1 MNETFLAVFVSR
13 PASRL
18 LGYSGTD
25 SIADAFPASTQFEP
39 PLLCDQL
46 EAVIQGLLEP
56 FCLWRFGV
64 THRRKPLLQYIG
76 ICRTPIDDNPIS
88 MPHPCYTGL
97 LILRAQCVSWHQD
110 IVFRH
115 LLARSQER

>member
-1 MNETFLAVFVSR
+1 MLPYIRLVHCARLCEQMNETFLAVFVSR

-46 EAVIQGLLEP
+46 EAVIQALLEP

-64 THRRKPLLQYIG
+64 THRRKPLLQ
-76 ICRTPIDDNPIS
+76 THEQQPLVTVP
-88 MPHPCYTGL
+88 
-97 LILRAQCVSWHQD
+97 
-110 IVFRH
+110 
-115 LLARSQER
+115 